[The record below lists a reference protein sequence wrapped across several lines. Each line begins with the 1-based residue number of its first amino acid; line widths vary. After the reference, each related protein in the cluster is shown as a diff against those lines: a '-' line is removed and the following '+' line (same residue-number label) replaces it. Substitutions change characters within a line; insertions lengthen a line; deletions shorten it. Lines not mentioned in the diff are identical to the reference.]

1 MSQYFMIKMRRGVGM
16 PWFERL
22 GLRTLFR
29 LQLFKPVLP
38 QEASLLFKESS

>member
-1 MSQYFMIKMRRGVGM
+1 MIKMRYGAGM

-22 GLRTLFR
+22 GLRTLFG

-38 QEASLLFKESS
+38 KEVEALARV